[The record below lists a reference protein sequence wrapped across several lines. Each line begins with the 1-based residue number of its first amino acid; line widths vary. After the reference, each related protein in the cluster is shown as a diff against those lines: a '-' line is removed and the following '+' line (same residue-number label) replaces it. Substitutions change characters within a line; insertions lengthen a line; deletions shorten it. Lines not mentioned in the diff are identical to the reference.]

1 MESLSLSL
9 SLSQNLYVRVF
20 AICVY
25 CAFGIF
31 AVVVVGVFEANTK
44 KGKVV
49 ANKESSKR

>member
-1 MESLSLSL
+1 M
-9 SLSQNLYVRVF
+9 RVF

-31 AVVVVGVFEANTK
+31 AVEVVVGVFEANTK